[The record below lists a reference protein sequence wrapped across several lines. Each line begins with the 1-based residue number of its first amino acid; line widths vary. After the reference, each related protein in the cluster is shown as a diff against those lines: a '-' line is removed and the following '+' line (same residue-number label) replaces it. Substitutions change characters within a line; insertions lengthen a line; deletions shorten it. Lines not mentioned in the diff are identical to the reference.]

1 MAAATILVVDDNP
14 ENLTVLGEL
23 LSPEFRVLAASSG
36 QRALDL
42 IRSGAHPD
50 VMLLDIMMPEM
61 SGFEVLARLRADPE
75 TPYLPVIFVT
85 ALGAAAD
92 EERGLDSGAADY
104 ISKPFRPAVV
114 LARVRAHV
122 EIKRA
127 RDRLADQNVSL
138 DAEVRRRMAE
148 TQHIQDISIHALAR
162 LAETRDNETGNHLR
176 RTQEYVRT
184 LAEALKD
191 HPRFA
196 PVLDAATITLI
207 AKSAPLHDIG
217 KVGIPDSILLK
228 PGKLTPAEWEIMK
241 THSALGAEAIEQAER
256 DSDRPVAFLK
266 HAKDIARYHHEKWNG
281 KGYPEG
287 LAGDAI
293 PVSARIM
300 ALADVFDALISRR
313 AYKEPMSYAA
323 AREVIINDRGSHF
336 DPDIVDSFIGRFDA
350 FRGIAERYAD
360 SEAMVHSKAA
370 SLRGVA

>member
-1 MAAATILVVDDNP
+1 MGTATILVVDDNT

-23 LSPEFRVLAASSG
+23 LTPEFRVLAANSG
-36 QRALDL
+36 KSALNLIGRGARPDL
-42 IRSGAHPD
+42 
-50 VMLLDIMMPEM
+50 MLLDIMMPEM
-61 SGFEVLARLRADPE
+61 SGFEVLECLRADPE
-75 TPYLPVIFVT
+75 APYLPVIFVT

-92 EERGLDSGAADY
+92 EERGLVSGAADY

-127 RDRLADQNVSL
+127 RDRLADQNVHL
-138 DAEVRRRMAE
+138 DAEVSRRMAE
-148 TQHIQDISIHALAR
+148 TQHIQDVSIHALAR
-162 LAETRDNETGNHLR
+162 LAEIRDIETGNHLR

-196 PVLDAATITLI
+196 PVLDAATISLI

-228 PGKLTPAEWEIMK
+228 PGKLTPAEWVIMR
-241 THSALGAEAIEQAER
+241 THSALGAEAIEHAER

-266 HAKDIARYHHEKWNG
+266 YAKEIARSHHEKWSGN
-281 KGYPEG
+281 GYPEG

-313 AYKEPMSYAA
+313 VYKEPMSYAA
-323 AREVIINDRGSHF
+323 AREIIIKDRGSHF
-336 DPDIVDSFIGRFDA
+336 DPDIVDAFIDRFDA
-350 FRGIAERYAD
+350 FQEIAEKYAD
-360 SEAMVHSKAA
+360 SEAAVMAKLA
-370 SLRGVA
+370 SLQGAA

>member
-1 MAAATILVVDDNP
+1 MVPATIFVVDDNT

-42 IRSGAHPD
+42 IRGGARPD
-50 VMLLDIMMPEM
+50 VMLLDIMMPGM
-61 SGFEVLARLRADPE
+61 SGFEVLERLRADPE
-75 TPYLPVIFVT
+75 APFMPVIFVT

-92 EERGLDSGAADY
+92 EERGFVSGAADY
-104 ISKPFRPAVV
+104 ITKPFRPAVV

-127 RDRLADQNVSL
+127 RDRLADQNIHL
-138 DAEVRRRMAE
+138 DAEVGRRMAE
-148 TQHIQDISIHALAR
+148 TQHIQDVSIHALAR
-162 LAETRDNETGNHLR
+162 LAEIRDNETGNHLR

-184 LAEALKD
+184 LAEALKG

-217 KVGIPDSILLK
+217 KVGIPDSILQK
-228 PGKLTPAEWEIMK
+228 PGKLTPAEWEIMR
-241 THSALGAEAIEQAER
+241 THSALGAEAIEHAER
-256 DSDRPVAFLK
+256 DSDRPVAFLR
-266 HAKDIARYHHEKWNG
+266 HAKEIARSHHEKWNG
-281 KGYPEG
+281 KGYPAG

-313 AYKEPMSYAA
+313 VYKEPMSYVA
-323 AREVIINDRGSHF
+323 AREIIIKDRGVHF
-336 DPDIVDSFIGRFDA
+336 DPDIVDAFIDRFDA
-350 FRGIAERYAD
+350 FQAIAEKYAD
-360 SEAMVHSKAA
+360 SEAMVNAKAA